1 MPRGQLFINSE
12 DAYTEWGISLD
23 STSLSALMTPAS
35 KKEWIT
41 NEVRTENGVRYV
53 TGIIPMNKQRD
64 ITLTFNLTASDETDF
79 HTKYAAFCTD
89 VLEGGLLNIQTSF
102 QPNVVYRCV
111 YEQCSQ
117 FTQFRQQMAFFTLK
131 LVEPNPNNRALT
143 NANTRK
149 GSDEDEEEEELTKS
163 AGEDEGEEGK
173 EEEIKEETK
182 EEEETNSEE
191 KR

>member
-12 DAYTEWGISLD
+12 DAYAEWGISLD

-41 NEVRTENGVRYV
+41 NEVRTENGVRYD
-53 TGIIPMNKQRD
+53 TGTIPMNKQRD

-79 HTKYAAFCTD
+79 HTKYAAFCSD

-102 QPNVVYRCV
+102 QPNVVYKCV

-131 LVEPNPNNRALT
+131 LVEPNPNDRALP
-143 NANTRK
+143 
-149 GSDEDEEEEELTKS
+149 
-163 AGEDEGEEGK
+163 
-173 EEEIKEETK
+173 
-182 EEEETNSEE
+182 TNSTESE
-191 KR
+191 SDTNTD